1 MNLAFGP
8 AWVSASSMERT
19 ARAKAELRFKHE
31 HETNS
36 FARFCVRNRAIYES
50 LECPQSAR
58 PTGEAIR
65 SGYKTNVHFGLR
77 ADLRRRSAGSV
88 CSQSADVSPGP
99 KRSFTRLAR
108 LHRSFPKPAIRGIVQ
123 KGLTRQG
130 RQCGT
135 FLPFVLDS
143 PMSAFTVANVRGRTN
158 CGQLATLTRSSPR
171 KRPHRC
177 SPSISG

>member
-1 MNLAFGP
+1 MLTAKREQPQKALSDHAAARQAPRPGEPGP
-8 AWVSASSMERT
+8 RGV
-19 ARAKAELRFKHE
+19 
-31 HETNS
+31 
-36 FARFCVRNRAIYES
+36 
-50 LECPQSAR
+50 
-58 PTGEAIR
+58 
-65 SGYKTNVHFGLR
+65 
-77 ADLRRRSAGSV
+77 D
-88 CSQSADVSPGP
+88 GP